1 MGVFD
6 TGLAKMGMFIQL
18 HILLDYKKN
27 FPDTDIN
34 DL

>member
-1 MGVFD
+1 MGIFD
-6 TGLAKMGMFIQL
+6 TGFRKNGNVHTVTYITDFT
-18 HILLDYKKN
+18 KN